1 LLEIISFYETE
12 RQAHWMNELG
22 KSDWRAGTYLHEL
35 LSNNTFFNIVGEGSK
50 LLLLTDGDKL
60 VSFCTYAKRDEIQS
74 DELSPWIGF
83 VYTFPEYRG
92 RHYIGMLFDRIEL
105 LAKQQNRSAVYI
117 STDHIGLYEK
127 YGFEF
132 LTEMKSIY
140 GELSRVYVK
149 QIK

>member
-1 LLEIISFYETE
+1 
-12 RQAHWMNELG
+12 M
-22 KSDWRAGTYLHEL
+22 
-35 LSNNTFFNIVGEGSK
+35 GEGSK
-50 LLLLTDGDKL
+50 LFLLTDGDEL

-74 DELSPWIGF
+74 DELLPWIGF

-105 LAKQQNRSAVYI
+105 LAKEQNISAVYI

>member
-1 LLEIISFYETE
+1 MEIISFYETE
-12 RQAHWMNELG
+12 RQAHWLNELG
-22 KSDWRAGTYLHEL
+22 KCDWRAGTYLHEL
-35 LSNNTFFNIVGEGSK
+35 LSNNTFFNIMGEGSK
-50 LLLLTDGDKL
+50 LFLLTDGDEL

-74 DELSPWIGF
+74 DELLPWIGF

-105 LAKQQNRSAVYI
+105 LAKEQNISAVYI